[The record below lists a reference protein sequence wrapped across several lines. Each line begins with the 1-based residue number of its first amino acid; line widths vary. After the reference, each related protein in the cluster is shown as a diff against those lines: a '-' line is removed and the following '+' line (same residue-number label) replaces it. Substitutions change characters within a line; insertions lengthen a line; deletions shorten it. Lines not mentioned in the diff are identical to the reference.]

1 MTRVTY
7 ARTVQPPACPPNVVL
22 STTAHCSSSSSPFA
36 RFVIVFPV
44 PVLNNHNNKQCVLFF
59 QRLVANKHDSD
70 DGGAQASSSDDGVT
84 SDYDVVNTSDE
95 SDENDDTRRMRE
107 LFNAEAAPDRE
118 TRMMR
123 ECRFCGKK
131 KSKRTLLVK
140 MPSYV
145 VYAPI

>member
-1 MTRVTY
+1 MCFRF
-7 ARTVQPPACPPNVVL
+7 L
-22 STTAHCSSSSSPFA
+22 ISTTTKTTT
-36 RFVIVFPV
+36 
-44 PVLNNHNNKQCVLFF
+44 NKIIFTFF

-131 KSKRTLLVK
+131 KSKRTLLVTK
-140 MPSYV
+140 HSLYV
-145 VYAPI
+145 VYAPIIILVV

>member
-1 MTRVTY
+1 MPTERRVKY
-7 ARTVQPPACPPNVVL
+7 DCALQQFVITVREVCNN
-22 STTAHCSSSSSPFA
+22 
-36 RFVIVFPV
+36 IVFPV
-44 PVLNNHNNKQCVLFF
+44 SFLSKNFDETNCIIFTFF

-70 DGGAQASSSDDGVT
+70 DGGVQASSSDDGVT

>member
-1 MTRVTY
+1 MPTERRVKY
-7 ARTVQPPACPPNVVL
+7 DCALQQ
-22 STTAHCSSSSSPFA
+22 
-36 RFVIVFPV
+36 FVITVREVRNCVSGFCSQQP
-44 PVLNNHNNKQCVLFF
+44 QQQTICVLFF

-131 KSKRTLLVK
+131 KSKRTLLVTK
-140 MPSYV
+140 HSF
-145 VYAPI
+145 